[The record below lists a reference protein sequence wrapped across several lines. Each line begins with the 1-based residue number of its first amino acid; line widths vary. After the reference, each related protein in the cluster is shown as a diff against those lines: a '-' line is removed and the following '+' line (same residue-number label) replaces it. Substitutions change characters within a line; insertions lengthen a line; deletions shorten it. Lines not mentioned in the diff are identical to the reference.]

1 VTDIT
6 PSLKDTLQRCLSK
19 ERKAL
24 LATLD
29 GLDERQ
35 IRRPLTPTGTNLL
48 ASSSTPRA

>member
-6 PSLKDTLQRCLSK
+6 PSLKDTLQRYLSK
-19 ERKAL
+19 ERKSL

-35 IRRPLTPTGTNLL
+35 IRWPLTPTGPTSS
-48 ASSSTPRA
+48 AWSSTPRA